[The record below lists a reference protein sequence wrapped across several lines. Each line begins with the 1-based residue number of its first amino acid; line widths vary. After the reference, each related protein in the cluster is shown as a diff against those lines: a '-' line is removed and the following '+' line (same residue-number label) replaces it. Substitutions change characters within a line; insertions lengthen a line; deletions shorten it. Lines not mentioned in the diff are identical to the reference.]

1 MLMKRIFPLIALIV
15 FLLSACTVTEELTIN
30 SDRSGE
36 SVSDIH
42 VEQFFIDVLGDF
54 AEFLPENDES
64 IMDSAISGYVDGMT
78 GIASIEKS
86 SWEKTGENE
95 YLISFSY
102 SSLEKLLSDFN
113 ADEQTLLT
121 VTDNSISLYLDI
133 ESYQE
138 LKKIVP
144 FLADPNFEV
153 YAAEYNQGMS
163 EEDYLD
169 MIYFLLGEDGP
180 EAIRNGQVTM
190 DITVPGTI
198 TATEGCEAIDSN
210 TIRFSFPI
218 IDFLLLNEP
227 ISFSA
232 EWN

>member
-1 MLMKRIFPLIALIV
+1 
-15 FLLSACTVTEELTIN
+15 
-30 SDRSGE
+30 
-36 SVSDIH
+36 
-42 VEQFFIDVLGDF
+42 
-54 AEFLPENDES
+54 
-64 IMDSAISGYVDGMT
+64 
-78 GIASIEKS
+78 
-86 SWEKTGENE
+86 
-95 YLISFSY
+95 
-102 SSLEKLLSDFN
+102 
-113 ADEQTLLT
+113 
-121 VTDNSISLYLDI
+121 
-133 ESYQE
+133 
-138 LKKIVP
+138 
-144 FLADPNFEV
+144 
-153 YAAEYNQGMS
+153 MS

>member
-42 VEQFFIDVLGDF
+42 VEQFFIDVLDDF

-64 IMDSAISGYVDGMT
+64 IMDSAISGYVNGMT
-78 GIASIEKS
+78 GIVSIEKS

-102 SSLEKLLSDFN
+102 SSLEELLSDFN
-113 ADEQTLLT
+113 ADEQTLL
-121 VTDNSISLYLDI
+121 
-133 ESYQE
+133 
-138 LKKIVP
+138 KIVP